1 MNMNNKNKVGQG
13 MVLGMA
19 FGSLVGVL
27 IGKIAICLSLGLA
40 FGVII
45 GKALS
50 QKEELQDW
58 KRKVDNKYLFLSLV
72 D

>member
-1 MNMNNKNKVGQG
+1 MNMNNNRVGQG

-19 FGSLVGVL
+19 FGSLIGVL
-27 IGKIAICLSLGLA
+27 IGKIAICLALGLA
-40 FGVII
+40 FGVIT
-45 GKALS
+45 GKVLS